1 MRIDVIGSAT
11 MVTEESVKGRVAVVI
26 DVLRATSVMVSA
38 LVNGAKQVI
47 PVVSPE
53 EAFALK
59 EKLGSE
65 VILGGE
71 RDALPIAGFDYGNS
85 PLQYTEEVVEGK
97 TIVMTTTNGTLAINN
112 AAAADQLIIAS
123 FLNAEAVLQFIEE
136 KEDIALICSGTDGQ
150 FTLEDALCAG
160 YLIEQLH
167 RQNNNLY
174 LSDMA
179 VAIHQL
185 YKANQQDMISIASQG
200 KHYQNL
206 LRKGFV
212 KDLEYCFQIGVLN
225 NVPIRVGGVIKNT
238 TC

>member
-11 MVTEESVKGRVAVVI
+11 QVTAESVKGKIAVVI
-26 DVLRATSVMVSA
+26 DVLRATSVMVTA
-38 LVNGAKQVI
+38 LANGAKEVI
-47 PVVSPE
+47 PVVSPQ

-59 EKLGSE
+59 KKLGHE

-71 RDALPIAGFDYGNS
+71 RDALPISGFDYGNS
-85 PLQYTEEVVEGK
+85 PLQYTKEVVAGK

-112 AAAADQLIIAS
+112 AADADQLIIAS
-123 FLNAEAVLQFIEE
+123 FINAEAVVKFIKG
-136 KEDIALICSGTDGQ
+136 KEDVALICSGTDGQ

-160 YLIEQLH
+160 YLIEQLQM
-167 RQNNNLY
+167 QNEDVNLT
-174 LSDMA
+174 DMA
-179 VAIHQL
+179 VAMHQL
-185 YKANQQDMISIASQG
+185 YKSNQKKIVTIASQG

-212 KDLEYCFQIGVLN
+212 KDLEYCFRTGLFA
-225 NVPIRVGGVIKNT
+225 NVPLRVGGVLKNT